1 MKVSVL
7 TPTYNRDSFLKDL
20 YKSLI
25 VNYKYNVQIEW
36 LIMDDGS
43 TDNTKTT
50 VDKFIKENII
60 DIKYYYQ
67 ENKGKMVALNNLV
80 QYATGDI
87 IIECDSDD
95 YFTENAFEI
104 VNRAYEENKK
114 EKDLYALCFLK
125 YDKFNNN
132 IGKDFKNKKTTMFDL
147 YFKEGENG
155 EKALVYFTDKRL
167 KYSYEL
173 EENEKF
179 VTEARMHHKM
189 DLQYKIKCYNDPI
202 MICEYQKDGYTKNI
216 KEIFKKNPKGYYEY
230 FREILE
236 MNLKDVKFN
245 RLMYI
250 YKHYILFSILANK
263 KGIKNAPG
271 FINKVIVAIM
281 WIPGLIIT
289 KKSFDNI

>member
-236 MNLKDVKFN
+236 MNLKGVKFN
-245 RLMYI
+245 KLMYI